1 MRRTALALAL
11 LTLALGLAA
20 GCGPDPA
27 ADHKAIALVMKT
39 RNNPFFIEMER
50 AARAAAD
57 KRGVRLL
64 VAAADDD
71 ADVERQVEIL
81 ETYLVR
87 RVGAIAVTPCGSK
100 AVVPFVRRAN
110 HAGIPILAVDTR
122 IDGETL
128 VAFGAHVE
136 TFIGSDNFEGGRLAG
151 DFLGKLMGGK
161 GEVAVIEGLAGHET
175 GDNRKNGFLRG
186 IGTFKGITVVASQT
200 GEWDQEKAYNATQSI
215 LLAHPKVGGIF
226 ACNDRMAMG
235 ALRFVDKEGS
245 PYRATVK
252 IVGFDAADDARAAIK
267 KHGPFVASVAQ
278 FPSEMGRLAVERALM
293 VVDRMG
299 TLPPVIP
306 TKVELVKD

>member
-1 MRRTALALAL
+1 MLAAAVALS
-11 LTLALGLAA
+11 A
-20 GCGPDPA
+20 GCGPDPD
-27 ADHKAIALVMKT
+27 ADRKAIALVMKT
-39 RNNPFFIEMER
+39 RNNPFFIEMET
-50 AARAAAD
+50 AARAAAE

-110 HAGIPILAVDTR
+110 RAGIPVLAVDTKV
-122 IDGETL
+122 DPDTL
-128 VAFGAHVE
+128 AAFGAHVE

-151 DFLGKLMGGK
+151 EYLGRLMGGQ

-175 GDNRKNGFLRG
+175 GDNRKNGFHRG
-186 IGTFKGITVVASQT
+186 IGKYPGIKVVASQT

-235 ALRFVDKEGS
+235 ALAFVGKGSS
-245 PYRATVK
+245 PYRDTVK
-252 IVGFDAADDARAAIK
+252 IVGFDASSDARAAIQK
-267 KHGPFVASVAQ
+267 GGPMVASVAQ
-278 FPSEMGRLAVERALM
+278 FPSEMGRLAVERALL
-293 VVDRMG
+293 VAERSG
-299 TLPPVIP
+299 TLPAVIP
-306 TKVELVKD
+306 TKVELVTR